1 MSKCLIPIY
10 KDEAEI
16 SNKISEASSFAYISP
31 IISSLNCLSKKQLAI
46 AEIKYPTSSFD
57 LYPIMAI
64 LVSTGWNKND
74 DFFGIEETWSA
85 RQTAE
90 DKPFNIEHEPRNI
103 IGHITANI
111 PVDDNLDE
119 IMEFTDIPH
128 RFHILTNTVVYRHL
142 NSIDEELSKESEK
155 LIEEIQNQEWAV
167 SMECIFTNFDYAA
180 IYQDGREEIIKRC
193 ESTAY
198 LTKHLRR
205 YGGTGQYM
213 GPGPYNG
220 VKIGRALRN
229 ITFSG
234 KGLVK
239 TPANPDSVI
248 FNDISKFSSVS
259 LANIKN
265 FTDKEKSMDNE
276 EKNKNLE
283 KELAAANKKIEEL
296 GEAQIKAAMKEKEDT
311 IETLQA
317 EIAGLKIQ
325 VEQNSTS
332 LQQAI
337 SEKSIADEALVEAK
351 QKLETTEATLAKIA
365 EETKISNRISSLTEK
380 GVDKAEASR
389 VVEEFNCLDDEKFSK
404 MVDIVAK
411 TVVKAEEVVEVAP
424 ADVAPVDVV
433 VPAEIPAEIP
443 AVEPVPEA
451 ADIEGSSAASRID
464 IEEAVAESEV
474 TLASNTKEEEDLMTS
489 LANFIDETIH

>member
-1 MSKCLIPIY
+1 
-10 KDEAEI
+10 
-16 SNKISEASSFAYISP
+16 
-31 IISSLNCLSKKQLAI
+31 
-46 AEIKYPTSSFD
+46 
-57 LYPIMAI
+57 
-64 LVSTGWNKND
+64 
-74 DFFGIEETWSA
+74 
-85 RQTAE
+85 
-90 DKPFNIEHEPRNI
+90 
-103 IGHITANI
+103 
-111 PVDDNLDE
+111 
-119 IMEFTDIPH
+119 
-128 RFHILTNTVVYRHL
+128 
-142 NSIDEELSKESEK
+142 
-155 LIEEIQNQEWAV
+155 
-167 SMECIFTNFDYAA
+167 
-180 IYQDGREEIIKRC
+180 
-193 ESTAY
+193 
-198 LTKHLRR
+198 
-205 YGGTGQYM
+205 
-213 GPGPYNG
+213 
-220 VKIGRALRN
+220 
-229 ITFSG
+229 
-234 KGLVK
+234 
-239 TPANPDSVI
+239 
-248 FNDISKFSSVS
+248 
-259 LANIKN
+259 
-265 FTDKEKSMDNE
+265 MDNE